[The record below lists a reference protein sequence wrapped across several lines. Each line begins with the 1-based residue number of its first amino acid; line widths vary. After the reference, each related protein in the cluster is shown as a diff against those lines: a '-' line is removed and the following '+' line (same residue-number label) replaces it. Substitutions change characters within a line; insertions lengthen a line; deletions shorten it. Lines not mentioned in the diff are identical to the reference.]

1 MSCIYSVGTDVLSVQ
16 LTIQNTTKLAAAKE
30 IFPIKITF
38 NVSIVANE
46 QWHLKI
52 IYFAYIYRSV
62 NAEEQ
67 TVDVPFTS
75 LPQSKV
81 YTCLKIALPTLWSSV
96 KCTLVSNL
104 LDGLLMV

>member
-46 QWHLKI
+46 Q
-52 IYFAYIYRSV
+52 
-62 NAEEQ
+62 
-67 TVDVPFTS
+67 
-75 LPQSKV
+75 
-81 YTCLKIALPTLWSSV
+81 
-96 KCTLVSNL
+96 
-104 LDGLLMV
+104 